1 MGILGLTE
9 PAEKEQN
16 IFQRLFWPAD
26 HAGEVDFLG
35 QQGFWICMLVAA
47 GSFIVLAIQSH
58 WLIAILTLA
67 FFALGGVGVREHS
80 TAAAV
85 LVAFAY
91 LLNLFSA
98 FATDQP
104 PGLLTIAAAVLL
116 LANIRG
122 TWIAARWT
130 KRGDPDAF
138 PDRLKETLRDKLV
151 DQLPARIWPKS
162 KVVFFVI
169 SAVYIVLAALGT
181 AVSMRHGGKSSPA
194 NPPEASIEVSAPN

>member
-1 MGILGLTE
+1 MGILGLAE

-16 IFQRLFWPAD
+16 LFQRLFWPAD
-26 HAGEVDFLG
+26 HAGEVDSLG

-47 GSFIVLAIQSH
+47 GSFVVLAIQSH
-58 WLIAILTLA
+58 LVIATLTLA
-67 FFALGGVGVREHS
+67 FFALGGIGVREHS
-80 TAAAV
+80 TTAAV

-91 LLNLFSA
+91 VLNLFSA
-98 FATDQP
+98 FATGRP
-104 PGLLTIAAAVLL
+104 PGILTIAAAVLL

-122 TWIAARWT
+122 TWIAARWA

-138 PDRLKETLRDKLV
+138 PDRLTDTWRDQLV

-162 KVVFFVI
+162 KILFFII

-181 AVSMRHGGKSSPA
+181 AALVRHARESSSTQ
-194 NPPEASIEVSAPN
+194 PEATIEVTAPN